1 MIILLRREFGV
12 LVIHTLHNCL
22 YFKCILILLLRVDSD
37 YQQLPPTAPS
47 LGQEAASPSLCARRR
62 AFQESGCC
70 RKWCKYIIAAI
81 LLWLVIYMY
90 SGKLF
95 STPPPYGD
103 GNYGCNS
110 NTVSWNDIP
119 NTIEFDDNVELVIN
133 GRVSNGLVTIIPLE
147 DRHGGS
153 ILSDIQVYPPS
164 LQDKMT
170 FDVQHNYNGGD
181 STKLTLQ
188 MPQEF
193 DNENED
199 CVSVNI
205 DIRLPYAANRLFVN
219 VKNIDVRVQP
229 FVKNVDTVDIKTS
242 NGRIDFGPWSGESL
256 KLSTGNGEL
265 KVGRLTAGG
274 SVYLENANALIQL
287 AENVDAKRM
296 ISVKNSNGVVE
307 AFGSLRADDSVD
319 IETSNSYV
327 KLSQVFSD
335 SVSVSNANNEI
346 QVDYIEAKN
355 QVLAK
360 SSNGPVT
367 ISVGATK
374 NNQVKVINSNAHV
387 NLHMVIFQS
396 SPAFTFF
403 FF

>member
-1 MIILLRREFGV
+1 MYTYTFFFL
-12 LVIHTLHNCL
+12 C
-22 YFKCILILLLRVDSD
+22 VDSD
-37 YQQLPPTAPS
+37 YQQLPTS
-47 LGQEAASPSLCARRR
+47 QSFDQEAASSSSFARRQ
-62 AFQESGCC
+62 AYQDPGCC

-95 STPPPYGD
+95 SAPHPPYGD
-103 GNYGCNS
+103 GHYGCNS
-110 NTVSWNDIP
+110 NAVSWKDIP

-133 GRVSNGLVTIIPLE
+133 GRVSNGLVTVIPLE

-153 ILSDIQVYPPS
+153 ILSDIQVHPPS

-188 MPQEF
+188 MPRQF
-193 DNENED
+193 DNEDED
-199 CVSVNI
+199 CINVNI
-205 DIRLPYAANRLFVN
+205 EIRLPYAANRLFVN
-219 VKNIDVRVQP
+219 VKNMDVEVQP
-229 FVKNVDTVDIKTS
+229 FVKDVDTVDIKTS
-242 NGRIDFGPWSGESL
+242 NGRINFGPWSGESL
-256 KLSTGNGEL
+256 KLSTHNGEL

-274 SVYLENANALIQL
+274 SVYLENANAVVHL

-296 ISVKNSNGVVE
+296 ISVKNSDGAVE
-307 AFGSLRADDSVD
+307 ALGSLRADDSVNV
-319 IETSNSYV
+319 ETSNAYI
-327 KLSQVFSD
+327 KLSQVFAD
-335 SVSVSNANNEI
+335 SVSVSNANDEI

-355 QVLAK
+355 QVLAT

-387 NLHMVIFQS
+387 DLHMVRFHSSLFSLFFLFFIF
-396 SPAFTFF
+396 
-403 FF
+403 